1 MLKKILLENGLE
13 ENKVEEILSS
23 LKENKIYISKN
34 ENIDE
39 RYSKLKKIRA
49 DLEQD
54 LKSLREKNLELENS
68 FNSLKESESL
78 LSEKNLKYEERI
90 KDIIVK
96 NSIEKWLYKNNAK
109 YSDLL
114 LSKFDREKL
123 CINEKGEVENL
134 EEQGQLLKEQFSD
147 LFIKQRQGNTPNN
160 PLNKVNIGIDSEE
173 FEKMGYM
180 DRVKM
185 FEENPELYKALNERS

>member
-160 PLNKVNIGIDSEE
+160 PLNKVNIGIDSEK